1 MSKIWLV
8 AWQQL
13 RQETSKRS
21 FLFLLLLLPLILAFS
36 IGFGA
41 IIAEIERSDTTLGY
55 VDQAGIISDPTLGPE
70 DDEVTLVAYASAD
83 EARAALDAEAID
95 GYYVI
100 AADYATTHQAELFY
114 NEQPPGSAMRQ
125 FEEVVRTNLVA
136 DRTPALA
143 NRLLEGAKVT
153 IKAIKYNREY
163 AADASIAGLFLPLII
178 AVFFVFLIVT
188 TSGYMTT
195 VLAEEKT
202 NRTIEIIVTSIS
214 PGQMM
219 AGKLLGALG
228 IALLQLVVW
237 TIFLV
242 AAVWVGGQVL
252 DLSWLQDVEVS
263 WRDAAMIILVALPS
277 YYFVAALMTLL
288 GTMANDDMEA
298 QQIGSFG
305 FIFLFLPIYLLVS
318 ILPNPD
324 GVVALVF
331 SFFPGTSI
339 ITMGVRSLV
348 MVVPTWQ
355 VIVSMVIALVSGLF
369 LTWLAGRAFRLSML
383 RYGQRLRLSELF
395 RDKSAGR
402 PAASRINE

>member
-13 RQETSKRS
+13 RQETTKRS
-21 FLFLLLLLPLILAFS
+21 FIFVLLLLPLILAFS

-41 IIAEIERSDTTLGY
+41 LIAELERSDSTLGY
-55 VDQAGIISDPTLGPE
+55 VDQAGIIADPTLGPE
-70 DDEVTLVAYASAD
+70 DDEVTLVAYDSV
-83 EARAALDAEAID
+83 EAAQAALDAETID

-100 AADYATTHQAELFY
+100 AADYATTHQAELVY
-114 NEQPPGSAMRQ
+114 YDQPSGSAIRQ
-125 FEEVVRTNLVA
+125 FEEVVRINLVA
-136 DRTPALA
+136 DQAPALA
-143 NRLLEGAKVT
+143 NRLLQGSNVT
-153 IKAIKYNREY
+153 IRATEYDREY
-163 AADASIAGLFLPLII
+163 AADASIAGFFLPLII
-178 AVFFVFLIVT
+178 AVFFVFLILT

-214 PGQMM
+214 AGQMM

-228 IALLQLVVW
+228 IALLQLLVW
-237 TIFLV
+237 ILFLV
-242 AAVWVGGQVL
+242 GAIWVGGQVL
-252 DLSWLQDVEVS
+252 DLSWLQEVEIS

-305 FIFLFLPIYLLVS
+305 FIFLLLPIYLLMV
-318 ILPNPD
+318 IIPNPD
-324 GVVALVF
+324 GVVAMIF

-355 VIVSMVIALVSGLF
+355 VIVSMIIALLGGVF

-395 RDKSAGR
+395 RGKGANR
-402 PAASRINE
+402 PAASRT

>member
-8 AWQQL
+8 AWHQL
-13 RQETSKRS
+13 RRETSKRS
-21 FLFLLLLLPLILAFS
+21 FLLLLLLLPLILAFA

-41 IIAEIERSDTTLGY
+41 LIAQIERSDTALGY
-55 VDQAGIISDPTLGPE
+55 VDRAGVIVDPTLGPE
-70 DDEVTLVAYASAD
+70 DDEVTLVAFGSVE
-83 EARAALDAEAID
+83 EAQAALDAGTVDA
-95 GYYVI
+95 YYVI
-100 AADYATTHQAELFY
+100 AANYAATHQAELFY

-136 DRTPALA
+136 NETPALA
-143 NRLLEGAKVT
+143 DRLLEGANVT
-153 IKAIKYNREY
+153 IRAIEYNREY
-163 AADASIAGLFLPLII
+163 AAGGPVAGLFLPLIV
-178 AVFFVFLIVT
+178 AVFFIFLIMT

-195 VLAEEKT
+195 VLADEKT

-237 TIFLV
+237 TVFL
-242 AAVWVGGQVL
+242 AGAVWVGGQVL
-252 DLSWLQDVEVS
+252 DLSWLQNVEVN
-263 WRDAAMIILVALPS
+263 WRDVAMIILVSLPS
-277 YYFVAALMTLL
+277 YFFVAALMTLL

-305 FIFLFLPIYLLVS
+305 FIFLFLPIYLLTV

-331 SFFPGTSI
+331 SLFPGTSI

-355 VIVSMVIALVSGLF
+355 VIASMIISLSSGLF
-369 LTWLAGRAFRLSML
+369 LTWLAGRAIRLSML

-395 RDKSAGR
+395 RGKTTGR
-402 PAASRINE
+402 PAASRS